1 MRKGRE
7 REREWGGRPVCPFKR
22 TAGKGKERV
31 EVDRVCLLKRLFV
44 PAYRLHSEIAAT
56 GHLAG
61 QGTA

>member
-7 REREWGGRPVCPFKR
+7 REREWGERPVCSFKR

-31 EVDRVCLLKRLFV
+31 EVDRACLLKRLFV

-56 GHLAG
+56 GLLAG